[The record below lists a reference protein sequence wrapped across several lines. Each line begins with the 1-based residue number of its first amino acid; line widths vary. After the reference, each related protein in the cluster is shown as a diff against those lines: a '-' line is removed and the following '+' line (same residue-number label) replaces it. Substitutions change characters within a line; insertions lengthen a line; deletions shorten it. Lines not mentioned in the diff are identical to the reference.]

1 MKHHKRC
8 AGNSVAHENSV
19 ASTARGFVRTERE
32 PLHVSELS
40 TCIHRRLCTD
50 KHCELMPKQRVNILQ
65 IVW

>member
-50 KHCELMPKQRVNILQ
+50 KHCEL
-65 IVW
+65 